1 MFTVYQID
9 LRSVRVK
16 HKSDRQRSDA
26 TGSSHGVG
34 VGQHTSDLT
43 NDPKQAYLSQ
53 GVVGEEVGEHQT
65 DSSSIIMEILEI
77 LMQTHHQG

>member
-1 MFTVYQID
+1 MTLQAPA
-9 LRSVRVK
+9 
-16 HKSDRQRSDA
+16 Q
-26 TGSSHGVG
+26 GSSHGVG